1 MKTFVLMVVM
11 LCSFPGLSSA
21 ETQLEMN
28 EGAVLSYRKADAR
41 LNQVYQKIL
50 VRYAKN
56 PLFIRNLKESQRLWV
71 RFRDAQL
78 AMKYPERG
86 AGYYGS
92 VLPMCKA
99 YYLSVLT
106 ERRVRELEEW
116 LTDHKDGDVCSG
128 TIGEYGVAE

>member
-1 MKTFVLMVVM
+1 
-11 LCSFPGLSSA
+11 
-21 ETQLEMN
+21 
-28 EGAVLSYRKADAR
+28 
-41 LNQVYQKIL
+41 VYQKIL

-92 VLPMCKA
+92 VLPMCKSN
-99 YYLSVLT
+99 YLNELT
-106 ERRVRELEEW
+106 EQRVRELEAW
-116 LTDHKDGDVCSG
+116 LAQPGEGDVCNG
-128 TIGEYGVAE
+128 TIGEYTVEE